1 MLYLHVNLKE
11 RKDNYQ
17 PEKEIVPENE
27 EINYILTC
35 EPTIKPEKNMMM
47 NEDRNDEQTRK
58 KNFKLSY
65 KNLFLTKRAE
75 MKQGNKKNNIKLNIR
90 STSIKKNRYYETN

>member
-1 MLYLHVNLKE
+1 M
-11 RKDNYQ
+11 
-17 PEKEIVPENE
+17 I
-27 EINYILTC
+27 
-35 EPTIKPEKNMMM
+35 M

-90 STSIKKNRYYETN
+90 STSIKKIFITKLIKSFTYHKLSQNISGILTGIVLVKMEVRIREIICYV